1 MGFRK
6 KRFYSIFVKFACAFI
21 FVGLIPLFTLS
32 LFSVNT
38 FTKYV
43 ERYTTGNLQQ
53 MVTYMSYNLN
63 AAFNEYN
70 ELSKLMYTG
79 KYETFIES
87 YNQNQLHNVNELE
100 QINNIPIQTFLKTL
114 LYSDNYISSVYFIRE
129 EDGMVF
135 YQEREN
141 RGMEEEHLPS
151 NEWIAEMREK
161 PSKVAIFPTH
171 PDSYYPLANRS
182 VFTIGRNLIDISG
195 KVTAEPRIAGALFI
209 DVNTTVFE
217 KYFKELN
224 LQEEDELLLLDG
236 EGNIY
241 FSNQREA
248 EALSPKNQEQL
259 EQDDAMILISEPIP
273 FLEGS
278 LTARVH
284 RASLFEQLLSV
295 RMTVF
300 IVIGLSS
307 VALIIMGTLFSRRL
321 SAPILKL
328 MKQMTK
334 VESGN
339 LNTHVEVR
347 SNDELGRLSH
357 SFNRMVDRLKEYID
371 EAYVAQIKQKQSELN
386 ALKSQIRPHFL
397 YNTLEVIRMS
407 AVDKDDHEVADMI
420 LSLSNQLKYVID
432 YGEEKVSIESELDN
446 IKDYFYIISVR
457 YDQRFD
463 LNCHIASDVD
473 VKWRILKLSL
483 QPIVENAIHHG
494 LRQKGRGTVGITAE
508 RRDKDIV
515 ITVYDDGV
523 GMSANTL
530 ARLNEMLNDPQ
541 ATGKNIGLKNVHE
554 RIRSVFGDRY
564 GIAINSRE
572 HIGTS
577 IVLTFPIVAEAID
590 ERTEH

>member
-1 MGFRK
+1 MSFRR
-6 KRFYSIFVKFACAFI
+6 KRFNRIFIKFAGSFI
-21 FVGLIPLFTLS
+21 LVGLIPLFTLS

-38 FTKYV
+38 FTNYV

-53 MVTYMSYNLN
+53 MITYMSYNLN
-63 AAFNEYN
+63 AVFNEYN

-87 YNQNQLHNVNELE
+87 YNQNQLYNVNELE
-100 QINNIPIQTFLKTL
+100 QINNIPINTFLRTL

-129 EDGMVF
+129 EDGIVF

-141 RGMEEEHLPS
+141 RGMDEDRLPAK
-151 NEWIAEMREK
+151 EWIVQMRAE

-171 PDSYYPLANRS
+171 ADSYYPPANRS

-195 KVTAEPRIAGALFI
+195 KVTAKPRIAGTLFI
-209 DVNTTVFE
+209 DVNTRIIE

-224 LQEEDELLLLDG
+224 LQERDELLLLDG
-236 EGNIY
+236 EGHIY
-241 FSNQREA
+241 FSNQGETETMA
-248 EALSPKNQEQL
+248 SNIKEQL
-259 EQDDAMILISEPIP
+259 QQDEGMIVISEPIP

-278 LTARVH
+278 LTVRVH
-284 RASLFEQLLSV
+284 RASLFEQLVSV

-300 IVIGLSS
+300 IVIGLCS
-307 VALIIMGTLFSRRL
+307 VTLIIMGTLFSRKL

-328 MKQMTK
+328 MKQMAR

-339 LNTHVEVR
+339 LNTHVDVR

-357 SFNRMVDRLKEYID
+357 SFNRMVDRLKAYID
-371 EAYVAQIKQKQSELN
+371 EAYVAQIKQKQSELS

-473 VKWRILKLSL
+473 VKWKILKLSL

-508 RRDKDIV
+508 RRDQDIV
-515 ITVYDDGV
+515 ITVYDDGA
-523 GMSANTL
+523 GMDADAL
-530 ARLNEMLNDPQ
+530 ARLNAMLNDPQ
-541 ATGKNIGLKNVHE
+541 AAGKNIGLKNVHE
-554 RIRSVFGDRY
+554 RIKSVFGDGY

-577 IVLTFPIVAEAID
+577 IVLTFPIAAEAFE
-590 ERTEH
+590 ERTEN

>member
-590 ERTEH
+590 ERTEN

>member
-6 KRFYSIFVKFACAFI
+6 KRFYSIFIKFACAFI

-129 EDGMVF
+129 EDGTVF

-141 RGMEEEHLPS
+141 RGMEEELLPS

-171 PDSYYPLANRS
+171 ADSYYPLANRS

-248 EALSPKNQEQL
+248 EALSPKKQEQL
-259 EQDDAMILISEPIP
+259 EQDDGMILISEPIP

-300 IVIGLSS
+300 IVIGLCS
-307 VALIIMGTLFSRRL
+307 VALIITGTLFSRRL

-328 MKQMTK
+328 MKQMAK

-530 ARLNEMLNDPQ
+530 ARLNKMLNDPQ

-590 ERTEH
+590 ERTEN

>member
-1 MGFRK
+1 MGFRR
-6 KRFYSIFVKFACAFI
+6 KRFYSIFIKFAGAFI
-21 FVGLIPLFTLS
+21 LAGLIPLFILS

-100 QINNIPIQTFLKTL
+100 QINNIPIHTFLKTL

-129 EDGMVF
+129 EDGTVF

-141 RGMEEEHLPS
+141 RGMDEEHLPS
-151 NEWIAEMREK
+151 NEWIAEMRAN

-171 PDSYYPLANRS
+171 ADSYYPLANRS

-195 KVTAEPRIAGALFI
+195 KVTAEPRIAGTLFI

-248 EALSPKNQEQL
+248 EALSPKKQEQL
-259 EQDDAMILISEPIP
+259 EQDDGMILISEPIP

-278 LTARVH
+278 LIARVH

-300 IVIGLSS
+300 IVIGLCS
-307 VALIIMGTLFSRRL
+307 VALIITGTLFSRRL

-328 MKQMTK
+328 MKQMAK

-473 VKWRILKLSL
+473 VKSRILKLSL

-590 ERTEH
+590 ERTEN

>member
-63 AAFNEYN
+63 AAFTEYN

-590 ERTEH
+590 ERTEN

>member
-494 LRQKGRGTVGITAE
+494 LRQKGRGTIGITAE

-590 ERTEH
+590 ERTEN

>member
-1 MGFRK
+1 MMGFRRK
-6 KRFYSIFVKFACAFI
+6 KFNSIFVKFAGSFI
-21 FVGLIPLFTLS
+21 LVGLIPLFTLS

-63 AAFNEYN
+63 STFNEYN

-100 QINNIPIQTFLKTL
+100 QINNIPIHTFLKTL
-114 LYSDNYISSVYFIRE
+114 LYSDNYISSVYFIRA
-129 EDGMVF
+129 EDGKV
-135 YQEREN
+135 YDQERFN
-141 RGMEEEHLPS
+141 RGMDEALLPHDQ
-151 NEWIAEMREK
+151 WIAQMRLE
-161 PSKVAIFPTH
+161 PSKVALFPTH
-171 PDSYYPLANRS
+171 SDSYYLSSNRR

-195 KVTAEPRIAGALFI
+195 KVTAEPRIAGTLFI
-209 DVNTTVFE
+209 DVDARLFE
-217 KYFKELN
+217 QFFKELN
-224 LQEEDELLLLDG
+224 LQEQDQLYLLDG
-236 EGNIY
+236 QGNVY
-241 FSNQREA
+241 FSIQGEA
-248 EALSPKNQEQL
+248 DSPEETDVVKADHGML
-259 EQDDAMILISEPIP
+259 VISEPIP
-273 FLEGS
+273 FLNGS
-278 LTARVH
+278 LTARIH
-284 RASLFEQLLSV
+284 RASLFQQLLSV

-300 IVIGLSS
+300 IAIALCAL
-307 VALIIMGTLFSRRL
+307 ALIVTGTLFSRRL
-321 SAPILKL
+321 SAPILTL
-328 MKQMTK
+328 MRQMNK

-339 LNTHVEVR
+339 FNTHVEVS

-357 SFNRMVDRLKEYID
+357 SFNRMVDRLKTYID

-432 YGEEKVSIESELDN
+432 YGDEKVSIQSELDN

-463 LNCHIASDVD
+463 LHCHVAPDVD
-473 VKWRILKLSL
+473 INWPILKLSL

-494 LRQKGRGTVGITAE
+494 LRQKGRGSVGITVE
-508 RRDKDIV
+508 RCARNLV
-515 ITVYDDGV
+515 ITIYDDGA
-523 GMSANTL
+523 GMGVDTL
-530 ARLNEMLNDPQ
+530 TRLNATLNDPHT
-541 ATGKNIGLKNVHE
+541 ASKNIGLKNVHE
-554 RIRSVFGDRY
+554 RIKSVFGDEY
-564 GIAINSRE
+564 GIVINSLE

-577 IVLTFPIVAEAID
+577 IVLTFPLVAEVFE
-590 ERTEH
+590 ERTED